1 MGFLRRLFGGP
12 PDSKSSNS
20 TQSPWG
26 RGAVLA
32 ASVVP
37 ATLDPSWPVV
47 PPRERVGLST
57 AEINELP
64 YEATTCPTCGVDV
77 AKPPK
82 GRKKCASCGVY
93 MFVIVID
100 KSRRRLVTEAER
112 QRHETIQGAREE
124 KEQEAADRKW
134 RSAVK
139 AAGVLV
145 ARNED
150 EAESTDV
157 VGESHYQEDLA
168 SLMAALRTR
177 PEQYDVETVAALV
190 REPNNW
196 HDRNAVMVVINHRLV
211 GYIASGEAQAAQ
223 PWLKR
228 QERNGKAAFVLATIG
243 GDRDDGGSL
252 TPIGVTLDD
261 LPESIFG

>member
-1 MGFLRRLFGGP
+1 MGFLRRLFGAP
-12 PDSKSSNS
+12 PDSKSSS
-20 TQSPWG
+20 SAQPWG
-26 RGAVLA
+26 AGAVLA

-37 ATLDPSWPVV
+37 ATLEPLWPVV

-57 AEINELP
+57 STINALP
-64 YEATTCPTCGVDV
+64 FEATTCPTCGVDV

-82 GRKKCASCGVY
+82 GRKKCTSCGVY

-124 KEQEAADRKW
+124 KEHEAADRKW

-139 AAGVLV
+139 AVGVLI

-150 EAESTDV
+150 EAVSTDV
-157 VGESHYQEDLA
+157 VGESHYQQDLA
-168 SLMAALRTR
+168 SLMAALRTS
-177 PEQYDVETVAALV
+177 PEQYEVETVAVLV
-190 REPNNW
+190 REPNNR
-196 HDRNAVMVVINHRLV
+196 HDRNAVQVQIHRRLV
-211 GYIASGEAQAAQ
+211 GYIASDDAQAAQ

-243 GDRDDGGSL
+243 GGRDDGGSL
-252 TPIGVTLDD
+252 TLIGVTLDD

>member
-1 MGFLRRLFGGP
+1 MGLLRRLFGGP

-20 TQSPWG
+20 TQLPWG
-26 RGAVLA
+26 RDAVVA

-37 ATLDPSWPVV
+37 ATIDPSWPAV
-47 PPRERVGLST
+47 PPREWVGLST
-57 AEINELP
+57 SEINELP
-64 YEATTCPTCGVDV
+64 FEATTCPTCGVDV
-77 AKPPK
+77 PKPPK
-82 GRKKCASCGVY
+82 GRKKCTSCGVY

-112 QRHETIQGAREE
+112 LRHETIRGAREE
-124 KEQEAADRKW
+124 REQEAVDRKW
-134 RSAVK
+134 RAAVK
-139 AAGVLV
+139 AAGVLM
-145 ARNED
+145 ARTED
-150 EAESTDV
+150 EAESTEV
-157 VGESHYQEDLA
+157 VGESNYQEDLA

-177 PEQYDVETVAALV
+177 PEQYEVETAAALV
-190 REPNNW
+190 REPNNR

-211 GYIASGEAQAAQ
+211 GYMASGEAQAAQ

-228 QERNGKAAFVLATIG
+228 QERNGRVAFVLATVG
-243 GDRDDGGSL
+243 GGRDDGGSL